1 MLKKHEN
8 IITKMLSDKDIRT
21 SKVGY
26 HEGFYYATDGY
37 RIVRFHDR
45 IENVPMF
52 KSTDKQFEYLQQY
65 QTAYENDYDSI
76 EIPYTIEQIK
86 SWIKA
91 YSKID
96 KTLIMP
102 FKLGETIHLDGIP
115 IWVGIN
121 PYYLIDAMETT
132 QSNIIHIPHEGRVLL
147 MKNEN
152 FTWLISPI
160 ALQGYEKD
168 KHMTKIEN
176 NKQ

>member
-1 MLKKHEN
+1 MLTKHEN
-8 IITKMLSDKDIRT
+8 IIVKMLSDKDIRT

-45 IENVPMF
+45 IDNVPIF

-65 QTAYENDYDSI
+65 QKAYEDDYDSI

-86 SWIKA
+86 SWIKK
-91 YSKID
+91 YKKKD
-96 KTLIMP
+96 KTLVMP
-102 FKLGETIHLDGIP
+102 FKLGRTIHIDGIP
-115 IWVGIN
+115 VCVGIN

-132 QSNIIHIPHEGRVLL
+132 RSNIIHIAHEGRVLL
-147 MKNEN
+147 MKGEY

-160 ALQGYEKD
+160 ALQGYKKD
-168 KHMTKIEN
+168 KHMTEIKN
-176 NKQ
+176 NEK

>member
-8 IITKMLSDKDIRT
+8 IITKMLSDRDIRT

-45 IENVPMF
+45 IDNVPIF
-52 KSTDKQFEYLQQY
+52 KSTDKQFDYLQQY
-65 QTAYENDYDSI
+65 QTACEDDYDSI

-86 SWIKA
+86 SWIKE
-91 YSKID
+91 YKKID
-96 KTLIMP
+96 KTLVMP
-102 FKLGETIHLDGIP
+102 FKLGGTIHLDGIP
-115 IWVGIN
+115 VWVGIN

-132 QSNIIHIPHEGRVLL
+132 QSNIIYIPHKGRVLL
-147 MKNEN
+147 MKSEY

-160 ALQGYEKD
+160 IMQGYENGKR
-168 KHMTKIEN
+168 MTKIN
-176 NKQ
+176 